1 MKKPFQWE
9 KIRKSVV
16 QLTNL
21 GEIALDLS
29 GGGL

>member
-1 MKKPFQWE
+1 MKKPFKWE

-16 QLTNL
+16 QLTDI

>member
-1 MKKPFQWE
+1 MKKPFKWE
-9 KIRKSVV
+9 KIPKPVV
-16 QLTNL
+16 QLTDI